1 MHRPYDDWI
10 VTPLRRLFSFR
21 PAVRVS
27 PPVMVAGLALVVI
40 AAIYARSLD
49 NYFQSD
55 DFDWLYAYGMDAAE
69 TGTLQAVFAPPDPA
83 AVDPADPFT
92 WNYRPTTA
100 LLVNVLF
107 RLFGV
112 GAPAGYHAILIAGHL
127 AASALAGALAGRLT
141 RRAWAGTAV
150 VAVFGL
156 HFANVETVAWFGSIA
171 EVVAGVLGLAA
182 VLAFLQFRETGR
194 ARWAWTAI
202 VVVRPGA
209 RRQPHRSADHRGV
222 RAAGR
227 LALRSRRRPQLVCA
241 LDLRA
246 AAGAGGRIPRH

>member
-10 VTPLRRLFSFR
+10 VTPLRRLLSFR

-27 PPVMVAGLALVVI
+27 PPVIVAGLALVVI
-40 AAIYARSLD
+40 AAVYARSLD

-55 DFDWLYAYGMDAAE
+55 DFDWLYAYGLHAAE
-69 TGTLQAVFAPPDPA
+69 TGTLQAVFALPDPA

-127 AASALAGALAGRLT
+127 AASALAGVLAGRLT
-141 RRAWAGTAV
+141 GRAWAWRGC
-150 VAVFGL
+150 G
-156 HFANVETVAWFGSIA
+156 G
-171 EVVAGVLGLAA
+171 
-182 VLAFLQFRETGR
+182 
-194 ARWAWTAI
+194 
-202 VVVRPGA
+202 
-209 RRQPHRSADHRGV
+209 GV
-222 RAAGR
+222 RAA
-227 LALRSRRRPQLVCA
+227 LCQC
-241 LDLRA
+241 
-246 AAGAGGRIPRH
+246 